1 MRIEACAAVPLVA
14 APGTDRIQPR
24 PTGWCMRA
32 LWGLGLMLAA
42 CARAPVASVV
52 DAEVVTSGA
61 PWTHPLR
68 ADHPL
73 VGRIWSV
80 EAGAFVPEEAL
91 VAALREADW
100 RLLGEKHDNADH
112 HRLQARLIAAL
123 APPAVAF
130 EQLDDG
136 DPIGAPVDPAA
147 LAEAVAWAQSG
158 WPDFGIYAP
167 VFAATLG
174 AGARVLPAHPTRE
187 QLMGAARAGIEV
199 LGEAA
204 AGLKLDVR
212 LPEGEQAELEAEIV
226 ASHCGHADERT
237 VGMMVGMQRLK
248 DAWMARALERA
259 GKGTVLVAGTGH
271 TRRDRGVPIYL
282 DGSVVTV
289 TLREV
294 EQGTDEV
301 AGYEAISSE
310 ADFVWF
316 TPRVDEV
323 DPCERYREALE
334 GMRAR

>member
-1 MRIEACAAVPLVA
+1 
-14 APGTDRIQPR
+14 
-24 PTGWCMRA
+24 MRA
-32 LWGLGLMLAA
+32 LWGVGLMLAA
-42 CARAPVASVV
+42 CARTPVESVV
-52 DAEVVTSGA
+52 DAEVVTPGA
-61 PWTHPLR
+61 PWSHLLR

-73 VGRIWSV
+73 VGLIWSV
-80 EAGAFVPEEAL
+80 QAGAFVPEEVL
-91 VAALREADW
+91 LGALREADW

-112 HRLQARLIAAL
+112 HRLQARMIAAL
-123 APPAVAF
+123 GPPAVAF

-136 DPIGAPVDPAA
+136 DAIGTPTDAAA
-147 LAEAVAWAQSG
+147 LAEAVAWEESG
-158 WPDFGIYAP
+158 WPDFAIYAP

-187 QLMGAARAGIEV
+187 QLMGAGRGGIEV

-204 AGLKLDVR
+204 KGLRLDVR
-212 LPEGEQAELEAEIV
+212 LPEGEEAELEAEIV

-237 VGMMVGMQRLK
+237 VEMMLGMQRLK

-259 GKGTVLVAGTGH
+259 GRGAVLVAGTGH

-294 EQGTDEV
+294 EQGVEEV
-301 AGYEAISSE
+301 AGYEEIGE
-310 ADFVWF
+310 ETDFVWF

-334 GMRAR
+334 GMGGR